1 MQRERERERLQLRYT
16 VPPPLFRG
24 SDVNVSTALLQ
35 GQSLSFSLWVVV
47 ASKVTDCPQ
56 PTTDLPTRPD
66 NDSGILKTAIF
77 IQLLTLSSLFLLP
90 TLSRR
95 NMCVPALKCS

>member
-1 MQRERERERLQLRYT
+1 MPL
-16 VPPPLFRG
+16 PLFHG

-47 ASKVTDCPQ
+47 ASKVTDRPQ

-66 NDSGILKTAIF
+66 NDSGVVKTAIF

-90 TLSRR
+90 TLNRR
-95 NMCVPALKCS
+95 NMYVLAL